1 MNRRRPSRTAGSVV
15 TAGVAIL
22 GVALIGFVGVVIGDG
37 GASIESAVAATQ
49 STLAANALTEEVVS
63 LAVGG
68 VLLGLGIGVVVAS
81 SATYW
86 YQNKQIGGRLE

>member
-1 MNRRRPSRTAGSVV
+1 MNQGWLSRIARNTV
-15 TAGVAIL
+15 TTGAAIV

-37 GASIESAVAATQ
+37 IASINSAVEATQ
-49 STLAANALTEEVVS
+49 STLAAIALTEEVVFVV
-63 LAVGG
+63 AGG

-86 YQNKQIGGRLE
+86 YQNKQIGGRLQ